1 MTARPER
8 RDEAWY
14 TPAHLPEAVKA
25 FDTPLAGVAVGRAG
39 KTGLLELD
47 LAPVAGA
54 TRIVGQYHQAPL
66 YIFQPIHLDPHRPD
80 MAFVYLQQA
89 GDGLVQGDR
98 YRIDVRAA
106 PGAAVHL
113 TTQTATKIYG
123 MRANLA
129 TQLVHLTVGPD
140 AVLEYLPDPVIPFRG
155 SRFFGRTCLTVDP
168 SATVVLGEILLPGR
182 VAFGESHD
190 YDLYWSEVRV
200 REPGGKPLFRDV
212 LNLVPATASPT
223 SPGRLGP
230 HRVHATL
237 HVLTRREHPSALCAA
252 VDSALGA
259 HPGVLAGASELPGA
273 CGITV
278 RLLGP
283 ASTTVAAALGAA
295 WNAVR
300 LRLLGAPAPDLRK
313 G

>member
-1 MTARPER
+1 MKT
-8 RDEAWY
+8 
-14 TPAHLPEAVKA
+14 
-25 FDTPLAGVAVGRAG
+25 FDTPLAEAVVGRTG

-54 TRIVGQYHQAPL
+54 TRVVGQYHQAPL
-66 YIFQPIHLDPHRPD
+66 YIYQPIYLDSYRPD
-80 MAFVYLQQA
+80 MAFVYLQQS

-98 YRIDVRAA
+98 YRIDIRAA
-106 PGAAVHL
+106 AGAAVHL

-123 MRANLA
+123 MHANLA
-129 TQLVHLTVGPD
+129 TQLVHLDAGPD
-140 AVLEYLPDPVIPFRG
+140 AVLEYLPDPLIPFRG
-155 SRFFGRTCLTVDP
+155 SRFFSRTCLTVDP
-168 SATVVLGEILLPGR
+168 RATVVLGEILLPGR

-190 YDLYWSEVRV
+190 YDLYWSEIRV
-200 REPGGKPLFRDV
+200 REASGKPLFRDV
-212 LNLVPATASPT
+212 LNLVPATTSPT

-230 HRVHATL
+230 HHVHATL
-237 HVLTRREHPSALCAA
+237 HVLARRECLSVLCAA

-278 RLLGP
+278 RFLGP
-283 ASTTVAAALGAA
+283 TSATVAAALGAA

-300 LRLLGAPAPDLRK
+300 LRLIGAPAPDLRK